1 MAVLLQRARAASHDI
16 RVEVDRVYRVRDGDL
31 VGRAED
37 LLDVAAV
44 ALGAV
49 ADENLVRRD
58 LDAAVRVVVL
68 DDGFRQERVALLR
81 AVAVERL
88 SLRLIVDRL
97 VHGLDADLRQRL
109 RDIADAEADDVGIRV
124 RFLVGGDTARDLRE
138 EIAARQLQIVIV
150 NGSHRM
156 KSSS

>member
-1 MAVLLQRARAASHDI
+1 MAVLLQRARAAGHDI

-31 VGRAED
+31 VCRAED

-49 ADENLVRRD
+49 ADEDLVRRD

-68 DDGFRQERVALLR
+68 DDGFRQERVALLW

-124 RFLVGGDTARDLRE
+124 RFLVGSDTARNLRE
-138 EIAARQLQIVIV
+138 EIAARQLQIVII

>member
-1 MAVLLQRARAASHDI
+1 MATLLAVPKISWMLPQS
-16 RVEVDRVYRVRDGDL
+16 
-31 VGRAED
+31 
-37 LLDVAAV
+37 LLEPS
-44 ALGAV
+44 LT
-49 ADENLVRRD
+49 NLVRRD

-68 DDGFRQERVALLR
+68 DDGFRQERGSPALGR
-81 AVAVERL
+81 SRGTSPAFA
-88 SLRLIVDRL
+88 LIVDRL

-124 RFLVGGDTARDLRE
+124 RFLVGSDTARNLRE
-138 EIAARQLQIVIV
+138 EIAARQLQIVII